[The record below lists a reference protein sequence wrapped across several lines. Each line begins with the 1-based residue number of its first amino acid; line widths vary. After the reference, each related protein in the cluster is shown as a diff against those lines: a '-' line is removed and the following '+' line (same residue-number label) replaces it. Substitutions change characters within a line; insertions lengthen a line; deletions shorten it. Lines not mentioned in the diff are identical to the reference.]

1 MFGPWPEGDERRN
14 HPAERQDVL
23 RQEQQHGGAPRLV
36 PVSTGISSAR
46 CMSRWPLWTP
56 TVGVRRRRCTAASAF
71 SGTAPR
77 RRAGASSAAAAHGI
91 LIAEIRRLDKRLE
104 QARTRITARV
114 EAAETSCCAYEES
127 AI

>member
-1 MFGPWPEGDERRN
+1 MFGPWPEGDEPRN
-14 HPAERQDVL
+14 HPAERRDVL
-23 RQEQQHGGAPRLV
+23 RQEQQHGGAPSLV

-46 CMSRWPLWTP
+46 CMSRWALWTT

-91 LIAEIRRLDKRLE
+91 LDGQVDAG
-104 QARTRITARV
+104 AG
-114 EAAETSCCAYEES
+114 
-127 AI
+127 